1 MLDKYTSLMKM
12 AEFSEF
18 QELLK
23 RVLEQRGRRR
33 QQNKDALDHFF
44 CKFWYET
51 MMNSRAQL
59 KELMSDKKEL
69 RKTLIEMAE
78 AHREELDDLER
89 QIENLKHIKSS

>member
-1 MLDKYTSLMKM
+1 MRM

-33 QQNKDALDHFF
+33 QQNKDALEHFF
-44 CKFWYET
+44 CKVWYET

-69 RKTLIEMAE
+69 RKTVIEMGQD
-78 AHREELDDLER
+78 HKQELDELER
-89 QIENLKHIKSS
+89 QIETLKAAAKTKHS